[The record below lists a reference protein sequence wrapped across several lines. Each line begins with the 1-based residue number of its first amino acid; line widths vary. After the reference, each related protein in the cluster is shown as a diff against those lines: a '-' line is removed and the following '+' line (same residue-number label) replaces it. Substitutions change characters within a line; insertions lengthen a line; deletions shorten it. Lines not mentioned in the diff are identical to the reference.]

1 MRGRSSMESR
11 VSSQETARLVE
22 LDALRGV
29 AITAVVGLHTS
40 WIYLQGT
47 LAGSVERAVLAAV
60 QIACGIGVPLFLTL
74 SAAGLATRHGSP
86 FGSFACYTG
95 FLGDRVRRLVPAYV
109 AWSLLSLMLSRPEVL
124 ARPGRVLDVL
134 VNGSADVQFYFVPLI
149 FQLYILWPLIR
160 SLDARIPGDRGTA
173 MFLIVAGAV
182 INIAVWLLLGR
193 YMLASNVWTQLPMW
207 IAYPAL
213 GLGLGRLGLLR
224 SHPPVP
230 LRAVAVAGGILILAF
245 AASIGRFL
253 REGVDAISAFDMA
266 VALMIFQPVAL
277 VFVIAAIVFLALCAT
292 RVGNG
297 AVADGAALL
306 GRHSYGIF
314 LCHLLILHVI
324 VQHVLPAREAVSGSG
339 LVVCCL
345 VAWAACLCASVAL
358 VAAVTRIR
366 WIAPLVTNVR

>member
-1 MRGRSSMESR
+1 MQGRSSMESR
-11 VSSQETARLVE
+11 VSSRGTVRLVE

-86 FGSFACYTG
+86 FGSFACYIG

-109 AWSLLSLMLSRPEVL
+109 AWSLLSLMLSSPEAL

-160 SLDARIPGDRGTA
+160 SLDARIPGDRAAA
-173 MFLIVAGAV
+173 MFLIVAGAG
-182 INIAVWLLLGR
+182 INIAVWSLAGP
-193 YMLASNVWTQLPMW
+193 YMLARSVWMQLPMW

-224 SHPPVP
+224 SHPPVA
-230 LRAVAVAGGILILAF
+230 LRAVAVAGGILVFAF
-245 AASIGRFL
+245 AANFGEFMQSG
-253 REGVDAISAFDMA
+253 ATATSTFDLA

-277 VFVIAAIVFLALCAT
+277 LLAIAAIVFLSLCAT
-292 RVGNG
+292 RIGHG
-297 AVADGAALL
+297 AGTRIAALL
-306 GRHSYGIF
+306 GHHSYGIF
-314 LCHLLILHVI
+314 LCHMLVLHVI
-324 VQHVLPAREAVSGSG
+324 VRRVLPEPEAASGAA
-339 LVVCCL
+339 LAFRCL
-345 VAWAACLCASVAL
+345 VAWSGCLCVSVGVIAAL
-358 VAAVTRIR
+358 SRIR